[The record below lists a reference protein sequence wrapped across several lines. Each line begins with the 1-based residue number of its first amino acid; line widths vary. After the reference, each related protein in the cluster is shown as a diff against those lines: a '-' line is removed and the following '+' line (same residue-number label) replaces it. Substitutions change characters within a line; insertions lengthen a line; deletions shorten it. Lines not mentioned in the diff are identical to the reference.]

1 MGEITMSEKKEINI
15 LILSAGRR
23 VELIRCF
30 DEARNRLEIKG
41 GIYAMDASQLAP
53 ALYFADEK
61 IIAPPISENDE
72 YIACIIESC
81 KKYGIDLI
89 VPTIDTDLILLAER
103 REEIESATDAK
114 LLISSAEV
122 IKICRDKKNT
132 QKFLEDN
139 GFSVPKMISDK
150 EINRGDVK
158 WPVFIKPLDG
168 SSSVNAFRADDKEEL
183 DTFKRIIGEG
193 KYIIQDFMEGT
204 EYTVD
209 AFVDFDGEPITVV
222 PRIRIAVRSGEILKG
237 RIAKNETIIED
248 VIRLL
253 KVLKPIGHITL
264 QCMETEH
271 GIKYIEINPRFG
283 GGAPMS
289 IKAGADSCENLY
301 RLLMGEKLSYNENY
315 RNDLTF
321 LRFDACIMLNGDFEI
336 EGSDI

>member
-1 MGEITMSEKKEINI
+1 MKENRKINI

-30 DEARNRLEIKG
+30 DAARNRLGVNG
-41 GIYAMDASQLAP
+41 GIYAMDASELAP
-53 ALYFADEK
+53 ALYFADDR
-61 IIAPPISENDE
+61 IIAPLISDNDR
-72 YIACIIESC
+72 YIRCIIDTC
-81 KKYGIDLI
+81 NKYDIHLI
-89 VPTIDTDLILLAER
+89 VPTIDTELILLSER
-103 REEIESATDAK
+103 KEEIENNTNAK
-114 LLISSAEV
+114 VLISSGEV
-122 IKICRDKKNT
+122 IRICRDKKNT

-139 GFSVPKMISDK
+139 GFAVPRMITDRDIEK
-150 EINRGDVK
+150 GDVS

-168 SSSVNAFRADDKEEL
+168 SSSVNAFKAEDREGL

-193 KYIIQDFMEGT
+193 KYIVQDFMEGT

-209 AFVDFDGEPITVV
+209 AFVDFDGNPITVV

-237 RIAKNETIIED
+237 RIAENEAIVKD

-264 QCMETEH
+264 QCMETEN

-301 RLLMGEKLSYNENY
+301 RLLLGEKLSYNEDY
-315 RNDLTF
+315 RKDLTF
-321 LRFDACIMLNGDFEI
+321 LRFDACIMLNKELEI

>member
-1 MGEITMSEKKEINI
+1 MKEKREINI

-23 VELIRCF
+23 VELVRCF
-30 DEARNRLEIKG
+30 DAARNRLEVNG
-41 GIYAMDASQLAP
+41 SIYAMDASELAP
-53 ALYFADEK
+53 ALYFADDR
-61 IIAPPISENDE
+61 IIAPLISDNDG
-72 YIACIIESC
+72 YIKCIIDTC
-81 KKYGIDLI
+81 NKYDIHLI
-89 VPTIDTDLILLAER
+89 VPTIDTELILLSER
-103 REEIESATDAK
+103 KEEIESSTNAK
-114 LLISSAEV
+114 VLISSKEV
-122 IKICRDKKNT
+122 IRICRDKKNT

-139 GFSVPKMISDK
+139 GFAVPRMITDRDIEK
-150 EINRGDVK
+150 GDIA

-168 SSSVNAFRADDKEEL
+168 SSSVNAFKAEDIEEL

-193 KYIIQDFMEGT
+193 KYIVQDFMEGT

-209 AFVDFDGEPITVV
+209 AFVDFEGNPITVV

-237 RIAKNETIIED
+237 RIAKNEAIVKD

-264 QCMETEH
+264 QCMETEN

-301 RLLMGEKLSYNENY
+301 RLLLGEKLSYNEDY
-315 RNDLTF
+315 RKDLTF
-321 LRFDACIMLNGDFEI
+321 LRFDACIMLNEEFEI

>member
-1 MGEITMSEKKEINI
+1 MKEKREINI

-23 VELIRCF
+23 VELVRCF
-30 DEARNRLEIKG
+30 DAARNRLEVNG
-41 GIYAMDASQLAP
+41 GIYAMDASELAP
-53 ALYFADEK
+53 ALYFADDR
-61 IIAPPISENDE
+61 IIAPLISDNDG
-72 YIACIIESC
+72 YINCIIDTC
-81 KKYGIDLI
+81 NKYDIHLI
-89 VPTIDTDLILLAER
+89 VPTIDTELILLSER
-103 REEIESATDAK
+103 KEEIESSTNAK
-114 LLISSAEV
+114 VLISSKEV
-122 IKICRDKKNT
+122 IRICRDKKNT

-139 GFSVPKMISDK
+139 GFAVPRMITDRDIEK
-150 EINRGDVK
+150 GDIA

-168 SSSVNAFRADDKEEL
+168 SSSVNAFKAEDIEEL

-193 KYIIQDFMEGT
+193 KYIVQDFMEGT

-209 AFVDFDGEPITVV
+209 AFVDFEGNPITVV

-237 RIAKNETIIED
+237 RIAKNEAIVKD

-264 QCMETEH
+264 QCMETEN

-301 RLLMGEKLSYNENY
+301 RLLLGEKLSYNEDY
-315 RNDLTF
+315 RKDLTF
-321 LRFDACIMLNGDFEI
+321 LRFDACIMLNEEFEI

>member
-1 MGEITMSEKKEINI
+1 MSEKKEINI

>member
-1 MGEITMSEKKEINI
+1 MSKQKEINI
-15 LILSAGRR
+15 LVLSAGRR

-30 DEARNRLEIKG
+30 DEARNRLELKG
-41 GIYAMDASQLAP
+41 AIYAMDASELAP

-61 IIAPPISENDE
+61 IIAPLISESDE
-72 YIACIIESC
+72 YIKCIIDSC
-81 KKYGIDLI
+81 NKFGIDLI
-89 VPTIDTDLILLAER
+89 VPTIDTDLILLSER
-103 REEIESATDAK
+103 KEEIEKATKAK
-114 LLISSAEV
+114 VLISSADV

-132 QKFLEDN
+132 QRFLEEN
-139 GFSVPKMISDK
+139 GFSVPRMITDK
-150 EINRGDVK
+150 DIESGNVS

-168 SSSVNAFRADDKEEL
+168 SSSVNAFKADDREEL

-209 AFVDFDGEPITVV
+209 AFVDFDGNPITVV

-237 RIAKNETIIED
+237 RIAKNDAIIKD

-264 QCMETEH
+264 QCMETEN

-301 RLLMGEKLSYNENY
+301 RLLCGEKLSYNEDY
-315 RNDLTF
+315 RNDLIF
-321 LRFDACIMLNGDFEI
+321 LRFDACIMLNGDLEI

>member
-1 MGEITMSEKKEINI
+1 MKENRKINI

-30 DEARNRLEIKG
+30 DAARNRLGVNG
-41 GIYAMDASQLAP
+41 GIYAMDASELAP
-53 ALYFADEK
+53 ALYFADDR
-61 IIAPPISENDE
+61 IIAPLISDNDG
-72 YIACIIESC
+72 YIRCIIDTC
-81 KKYGIDLI
+81 NKYDIHLI
-89 VPTIDTDLILLAER
+89 VPTIDTELILLSER
-103 REEIESATDAK
+103 KEEIENNTNAK
-114 LLISSAEV
+114 VLISSGEV
-122 IKICRDKKNT
+122 IRICRDKKNT

-139 GFSVPKMISDK
+139 GFAVPRMITDRDIEK
-150 EINRGDVK
+150 GDVS

-168 SSSVNAFRADDKEEL
+168 SSSVNAFKAEDREGL

-193 KYIIQDFMEGT
+193 KYIVQDFMEGT

-209 AFVDFDGEPITVV
+209 AFVDFDGNPITVV

-237 RIAKNETIIED
+237 RIAENEAIVKD

-264 QCMETEH
+264 QCMETEN

-301 RLLMGEKLSYNENY
+301 RLLLGEKLSYNEDY
-315 RNDLTF
+315 RKDLTF
-321 LRFDACIMLNGDFEI
+321 LRFDACIMLNKELEI